1 MSRRWWLLGVLFL
14 AASPAGAGASDL
26 IHACVQRESGFT
38 RIVRAGASCRHSE
51 FLVVW
56 NVAGPQGP
64 AGAAGPQGLAGPQGP
79 AGADGPAGPQGP
91 QGPAGPAGTGGGGA
105 KKEIVGQIVIEGLN
119 DASPSEV
126 FSVDIGVTNITETG
140 TGTGGGAGKAA
151 FQPFKILK
159 PIDAASPKLMLACAS
174 GKHYPKAKIDIFG
187 DGGSKAPPIL
197 TWELSEVIVS
207 SFSFSTK
214 HDELADAVQ
223 LSFAKVCSV
232 FDDPDQPPGKVEAC
246 FDVTTGK

>member
-1 MSRRWWLLGVLFL
+1 MSRRWWLLGVLVL
-14 AASPAGAGASDL
+14 AASPASADATSDL

-64 AGAAGPQGLAGPQGP
+64 AGPQGVAGPQGP

-91 QGPAGPAGTGGGGA
+91 QGPAGPAGSGGGGA
-105 KKEIVGQIVIEGLN
+105 RKEIVGQLVIEGLN
-119 DASPSEV
+119 DASTASQV
-126 FSVDIGVTNITETG
+126 FSVDIGVTNTVDTG
-140 TGTGGGAGKAA
+140 TGGGGGAGKAV

-174 GKHYPKAKIDIFG
+174 GKHYTKATIDIFG
-187 DGGSKAPPIL
+187 DGGTKAPPIL

-207 SFSFSTK
+207 SFSFNTK

-223 LSFAKVCSV
+223 LSYAKVCST

-246 FDVTTGK
+246 FDLTTGK